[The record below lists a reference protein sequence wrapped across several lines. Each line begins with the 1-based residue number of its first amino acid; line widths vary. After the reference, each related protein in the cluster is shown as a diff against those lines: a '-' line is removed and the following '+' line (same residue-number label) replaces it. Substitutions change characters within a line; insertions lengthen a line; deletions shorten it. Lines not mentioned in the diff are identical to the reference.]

1 MSSRTYVYLLQHGFP
16 FEQLIYIPNGVDT
29 RQFYPLPWLRDF
41 PPGPER
47 AVICVAR
54 LEYAKGVDV
63 LLRAWATM
71 WAFNPGW
78 RADLRPQLYLVGDGS
93 LRSELEDLVSAL
105 GIAECVEFLGTR
117 RDIAALLRESWAFV
131 LPSRWEGM
139 PNALL
144 EAMATALPCVATRVS
159 GSEDI
164 VLQGVS
170 GLLVEP
176 EQPEKLA
183 YALKLVLEDTHLANR
198 LGQCAYKQALH
209 NADLG
214 ITIQISL
221 AFYRF
226 ILGRSTTHRDMLDFA
241 TFLEIYAERW
251 QINE

>member
-1 MSSRTYVYLLQHGFP
+1 
-16 FEQLIYIPNGVDT
+16 
-29 RQFYPLPWLRDF
+29 
-41 PPGPER
+41 
-47 AVICVAR
+47 
-54 LEYAKGVDV
+54 
-63 LLRAWATM
+63 
-71 WAFNPGW
+71 
-78 RADLRPQLYLVGDGS
+78 
-93 LRSELEDLVSAL
+93 
-105 GIAECVEFLGTR
+105 
-117 RDIAALLRESWAFV
+117 
-131 LPSRWEGM
+131 
-139 PNALL
+139 
-144 EAMATALPCVATRVS
+144 MATALPCVATRVS